1 MFKMYEMVFINF
13 EPTNSSG
20 KIRQNNPN
28 YVQKYKQA
36 EINFSNFQALK
47 VSHFK
52 LHHEKNA
59 EYCLFIQIKFN
70 AYLGSVHVI
79 T

>member
-1 MFKMYEMVFINF
+1 MYKNIN
-13 EPTNSSG
+13 
-20 KIRQNNPN
+20 K
-28 YVQKYKQA
+28 A

-59 EYCLFIQIKFN
+59 EYCLFIQIKLHT
-70 AYLGSVHVI
+70 LGPSMSLPNNSKLQILGNCQKMVKKWSKNLSKKS
-79 T
+79 

>member
-1 MFKMYEMVFINF
+1 MKWFSSILNQQIQVVKSAKITLTMYKNIN
-13 EPTNSSG
+13 
-20 KIRQNNPN
+20 K
-28 YVQKYKQA
+28 A

-52 LHHEKNA
+52 LHNEKNA
-59 EYCLFIQIKFN
+59 EYCLFIQIKFIT
-70 AYLGSVHVI
+70 YLGSVHVI

>member
-1 MFKMYEMVFINF
+1 MYKNIN
-13 EPTNSSG
+13 
-20 KIRQNNPN
+20 K
-28 YVQKYKQA
+28 A

-59 EYCLFIQIKFN
+59 EYCLFIQIKFIT
-70 AYLGSVHVI
+70 YLGSVHVI